1 MSQTNLLI
9 DTLKQELRKQRI
21 NYRQV
26 AEALDLSE
34 ASVKRLFAERNF
46 SIERLEKICLLLKIG
61 FSELVQQ
68 MEKNIALTTELTLD
82 QEKELVS
89 DIKLL
94 LMAHF
99 LVNRYQF
106 DEIIKLYQI
115 GESEGIKLLA
125 RLDRMKIIELQPGN
139 RVKLLISPN
148 FKWIAEGPIQ
158 RFFEEKVQSEFFNSS
173 FTGNDEIRFF
183 SSGSITR
190 EASAEIISKI
200 RQLAREINSM
210 IKDSE
215 SLPPEQRIGH
225 SLLVAMRPWEVKVFR
240 DLRRADADRH
250 VPG

>member
-1 MSQTNLLI
+1 MSQTNQII

-26 AEALDLSE
+26 AEALELSE
-34 ASVKRLFAERNF
+34 ASVKRLFAERSF
-46 SIERLEKICLLLKIG
+46 SLERVEKVCLLLKIG

-68 MEKNIALTTELTLD
+68 MEENVALTHELTLA
-82 QEKELVS
+82 QERELVS

-106 DEIIKLYQI
+106 SEIIRLYQI
-115 GESEGIKLLA
+115 SESEGIKLLA

-158 RFFEEKVQSEFFNSS
+158 HFFEEKVQSEFFNSS
-173 FTGNDEIRFF
+173 FNASDEIRIF
-183 SSGSITR
+183 SSGSISR
-190 EASAEIISKI
+190 EASTEIIGKI
-200 RQLAREINSM
+200 KQLARELNGM

-215 SLPPEQRIGH
+215 SLPHEQRIGH

-240 DLRRADADRH
+240 NLRRPEAERH
-250 VPG
+250 